1 MAKKENPEKS
11 YNIKVPVYT
20 TTMLDQNVGL
30 FENVSYQEMILMAK
44 ERISKFKSPISSSSR
59 NKTKKTVVS
68 NVKCHDINIGDV
80 PSLLLQVSAFTTNM
94 YDGYFEAEEKITIT
108 KENKLGS
115 DSNFILLYPRIKGLS
130 PDSYTC
136 FFLILAYEDPTKDS
150 GEVSRLAKIIANKIL
165 DIPIQNI
172 KLPMIFDE
180 LKDIHTIPELQIKYS
195 SISDAEND
203 VDVKYREYLI
213 TQKFE
218 KKKEKKFKNIPYET
232 MIQLLNDKTD
242 NEDYQHKDTKI
253 TIGRKEY
260 RIKRELVE
268 EAGEELK
275 ETAEKIFNA
284 LSAISQSELD
294 SKVHTIDFII
304 EKLSGVLSNYLSYE

>member
-1 MAKKENPEKS
+1 MAKKETVEKS

-30 FENVSYQEMILMAK
+30 FDNVSYHELILMAK

-59 NKTKKTVVS
+59 NKTKRTVVS
-68 NVKCHDINIGDV
+68 NIECHDVNIGDV

-108 KENKLGS
+108 KENKIGS
-115 DSNFILLYPRIKGLS
+115 DSNFVLLYPRIKGLS
-130 PDSYTC
+130 SDSYTC

-180 LKDIHTIPELQIKYS
+180 LKDIHTIPELQIRYR
-195 SISDAEND
+195 SIIDAEND
-203 VDVKYREYLI
+203 VDVKYREYLV

-218 KKKEKKFKNIPYET
+218 KKKEKNFKNIPYET
-232 MIQLLNDKTD
+232 MIQLLSDQTD

-260 RIKRELVE
+260 RIKRELAE
-268 EAGEELK
+268 EAHEELN

-284 LSAISQSELD
+284 LSSITPLELEN
-294 SKVHTIDFII
+294 KVHDIDFIT
-304 EKLSGVLSNYLSYE
+304 EKLTAILSNYLSYE

>member
-1 MAKKENPEKS
+1 MAKKETVEKS

-30 FENVSYQEMILMAK
+30 FDNVSYHELILMAK

-59 NKTKKTVVS
+59 NKTKRTVVS
-68 NVKCHDINIGDV
+68 NIECHDVNIGDV

-108 KENKLGS
+108 KENKIGS
-115 DSNFILLYPRIKGLS
+115 DSNFVLLYPRIKGLS
-130 PDSYTC
+130 SDSYTC

-180 LKDIHTIPELQIKYS
+180 LKDIHTIPELQIRYR
-195 SISDAEND
+195 SIIDAEND
-203 VDVKYREYLI
+203 VDVKYREYLV
-213 TQKFE
+213 TQKLE
-218 KKKEKKFKNIPYET
+218 KKKEKNFKNIPYET
-232 MIQLLNDKTD
+232 MIQLLSDQTD

-260 RIKRELVE
+260 RIKRELAE
-268 EAGEELK
+268 EAHEELN

-284 LSAISQSELD
+284 LSSITPGKALCA
-294 SKVHTIDFII
+294 
-304 EKLSGVLSNYLSYE
+304 

>member
-1 MAKKENPEKS
+1 MAKKETVEKS

-30 FENVSYQEMILMAK
+30 FDNVSYHELILMAK

-59 NKTKKTVVS
+59 NKTKRTVVS
-68 NVKCHDINIGDV
+68 NIECHDVNIGDV

-108 KENKLGS
+108 KENKIGS
-115 DSNFILLYPRIKGLS
+115 DSNFVLLYPRIKGLS
-130 PDSYTC
+130 SDSYTC

-180 LKDIHTIPELQIKYS
+180 LKDIHTIPELQIRYR
-195 SISDAEND
+195 SIIDAEND
-203 VDVKYREYLI
+203 VDVKYREYLV
-213 TQKFE
+213 TQKLE
-218 KKKEKKFKNIPYET
+218 KKKEKNFKNIPYET
-232 MIQLLNDKTD
+232 MIQLLSDQTD

-260 RIKRELVE
+260 RIKRELAE
-268 EAGEELK
+268 EAHEELN

-284 LSAISQSELD
+284 LSSITPLELEN
-294 SKVHTIDFII
+294 KVHDIDFIT
-304 EKLSGVLSNYLSYE
+304 EKLTAILSNYLSYE